1 MRRSKESKNKSKTQV
16 IVLFSI
22 LNLCPGDS
30 LNFILYELTFLETR
44 HGNTE

>member
-1 MRRSKESKNKSKTQV
+1 MRRSKESNKSKTQV